1 MAAEILM
8 PKLGATME
16 TGTIVKWLKKE
27 GDFVRAGEPLLE
39 IMTDKITIEVEAAES
54 GTLLKTYYGE
64 NDVVPVQRIIGYIGQ
79 PGETVPESP
88 EKRSEAHMRSVSDLP
103 PDAKAPSLA
112 VSDMPQESGGRIRAT
127 PAARAAARRLRV
139 DLALI
144 RGTGPKGR
152 IQKEDVESYHQNL
165 RMQARATPLARKIA
179 GLENIPLADVHGTGA
194 RGKIMR
200 SDVEAA
206 IAAQR
211 TAPETGSSRTRTRK
225 VEGIRKIIGER
236 MSQSAFTAP
245 HVTLVTE
252 IDMSAA
258 SDLRNRLLPL
268 IESKTGFRL
277 SYTEI
282 IIKAV
287 AHALTLHP
295 AVNASLSGDVIILHD
310 RVHIGLAVAIADGL
324 MVPVVRDA
332 DRKGLAELTVE
343 CKTLAR
349 LARENRLKP
358 VLLSG
363 GTFTLSNL
371 GMYAVDAF
379 TPIINPPESAIL
391 GVGRIHE
398 KPVGVDGSIVLR
410 PMMTASLSF
419 DHRVIDGAPA
429 AAFLTELKQ
438 LLEQPF
444 QLLL

>member
-27 GDFVRAGEPLLE
+27 GDRVQAGEPLLE

-64 NDVVPVQRIIGYIGQ
+64 NDAVPVQQIIGYIGE
-79 PGETVPESP
+79 PGETVPDSPVTSSASQEQSAPSVPSP
-88 EKRSEAHMRSVSDLP
+88 EA
-103 PDAKAPSLA
+103 A
-112 VSDMPQESGGRIRAT
+112 VSSAGPDVPQENGGKIRAT
-127 PAARAAARRLRV
+127 PAARAAARRLQV

-144 RGTGPKGR
+144 RGTGPRGR
-152 IQKEDVESYHQNL
+152 IQKEDVEAYHRNL
-165 RMQARATPLARKIA
+165 PSQPKATPLARKIA
-179 GLENIPLADVHGTGA
+179 ERENIPLAGVPGSGVQ
-194 RGKIMR
+194 GKILR
-200 SDVEAA
+200 ADVEAA
-206 IAAQR
+206 IAAQAA
-211 TAPETGSSRTRTRK
+211 APASGASGVKTRK

-252 IDMSAA
+252 IDMSEAVEM
-258 SDLRNRLLPL
+258 RRQLLPA
-268 IESKTGFRL
+268 IENKTGFRL

-282 IIKAV
+282 ILKA
-287 AHALTLHP
+287 AALALTLHP
-295 AVNASLSGDVIILHD
+295 TVNASLREDHIVLHD
-310 RVHIGLAVAIADGL
+310 QVHIGLAVAIPDGL
-324 MVPVVRDA
+324 VVPVVKDA
-332 DRKGLAELTVE
+332 DRKGLAELTAE

-349 LARENRLKP
+349 LARENKLQP
-358 VLLSG
+358 DQLSG

-379 TPIINPPESAIL
+379 TPIINQPESAIL
-391 GVGRIHE
+391 GIGRIHE
-398 KPVGVDGSIVLR
+398 KPVGVNGSIVLR

-429 AAFLTELKQ
+429 GAFLTELKQ

-444 QLLL
+444 QMLL

>member
-27 GDFVRAGEPLLE
+27 GDRVQAGEPLLE

-64 NDVVPVQRIIGYIGQ
+64 NDVVPVQQIIGYIGE
-79 PGETVPESP
+79 PGETVPDVPARVSASQEHPAPSAPSP
-88 EKRSEAHMRSVSDLP
+88 EAALPSDGREI
-103 PDAKAPSLA
+103 AE
-112 VSDMPQESGGRIRAT
+112 ESGGKIRAT
-127 PAARAAARRLRV
+127 PAARAAARRLQV

-144 RGTGPKGR
+144 RGTGPRGR
-152 IQKEDVESYHQNL
+152 IQKEDVEAYRRNL
-165 RMQARATPLARKIA
+165 PSQPKATPLARKIA
-179 GLENIPLADVHGTGA
+179 ERENIPLAGVPGSGVQ
-194 RGKIMR
+194 GKILR
-200 SDVEAA
+200 ADVEAV
-206 IAAQR
+206 IAAQAA
-211 TAPETGSSRTRTRK
+211 APAPGASGMKTRK

-252 IDMSAA
+252 IEMSAA
-258 SDLRNRLLPL
+258 VELREQLLPRV
-268 IESKTGFRL
+268 ENKTGFRL

-282 IIKAV
+282 ILKAV
-287 AHALTLHP
+287 AVALTLHP
-295 AVNASLSGDVIILHD
+295 MVNASLRDDHIVLHD
-310 RVHIGLAVAIADGL
+310 QVHIGLAVAIPDGL
-324 MVPVVRDA
+324 VVPVVKDA
-332 DRKGLAELTVE
+332 DRKGLAELTAE

-349 LARENRLKP
+349 LARENKLKP
-358 VLLSG
+358 DQLSG

-391 GVGRIHE
+391 GIGRIHE
-398 KPVGVDGSIVLR
+398 KPVGVNGSIVLR

-429 AAFLTELKQ
+429 GAFLTELKQ